1 LPQYFSFFCSN
12 TLCPNSGIAPIR
24 WMEKKKKK
32 REAGLD
38 TLPLRA
44 YAPSRLL
51 LDGLRRLL
59 DGGGDF
65 AEEADHLVHLRGR
78 EVRGLRPL
86 ARADAELD
94 AVILV
99 HRDGRVEH
107 VHGGEHLGRLV
118 DAVGGVARESLDEG
132 GEVRDGHLLRP
143 RALATGE
150 GELDDRHAVVVEA
163 DLDAL
168 ASDGEGG
175 GVGGGGEQLGH
186 DGIIPKVPD
195 LLREERGEPFPPSR
209 FYLIHP
215 CGRRNLFFAPPSFFS
230 GAFIGVASASL
241 PTFHLY
247 HRWDRFLKIFQRGGG
262 GIIGA
267 NSPL

>member
-230 GAFIGVASASL
+230 GRSSGSL
-241 PTFHLY
+241 PLPFRHSTY
-247 HRWDRFLKIFQRGGG
+247 IIG
-262 GIIGA
+262 GIVF
-267 NSPL
+267 